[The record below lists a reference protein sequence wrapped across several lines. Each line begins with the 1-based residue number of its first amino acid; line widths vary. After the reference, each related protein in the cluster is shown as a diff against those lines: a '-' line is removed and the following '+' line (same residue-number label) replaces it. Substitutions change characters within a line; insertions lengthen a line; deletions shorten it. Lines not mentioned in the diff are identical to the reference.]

1 MNRVSSARI
10 AREEGGRAAAF
21 PRSRGVILPP
31 RVRARSRGLS
41 TGARGGRARS
51 RVSGK
56 HPANRRIGNG
66 QRRTFDGGCRAAGAT
81 HLSPCPSFHESL
93 NPPAATLRSTRDMT
107 WNGGSA
113 ASASDVLAMAPAL
126 FSTIVHAF
134 SPDSPRVPRPP
145 GVRLIAR
152 GRALRPAGPCPT
164 VRSAVRR
171 AREYGAVSTAAPG
184 LVES

>member
-10 AREEGGRAAAF
+10 AREEGGRAAAS

-31 RVRARSRGLS
+31 RVRARSRGS

-51 RVSGK
+51 RVPGNTPRTGGS
-56 HPANRRIGNG
+56 ATGNG
-66 QRRTFDGGCRAAGAT
+66 G
-81 HLSPCPSFHESL
+81 
-93 NPPAATLRSTRDMT
+93 RSTVGVECGRYAPQPLPESSLESACGHLEVHAGHD
-107 WNGGSA
+107 WERGSA
-113 ASASDVLAMAPAL
+113 ASASDVLVMAPAL
-126 FSTIVHAF
+126 FSTRHAF
-134 SPDSPRVPRPP
+134 SPDSRVPRPP

-171 AREYGAVSTAAPG
+171 ARAWRGEHRGAGSC
-184 LVES
+184 

>member
-66 QRRTFDGGCRAAGAT
+66 QRMTFDGGCRAAGAT

-113 ASASDVLAMAPAL
+113 ASASDVLVMAPAL
-126 FSTIVHAF
+126 FSTISTRVQPRLAARASTTRG
-134 SPDSPRVPRPP
+134 SPDRSRAGAASRWPLPDRPF
-145 GVRLIAR
+145 R
-152 GRALRPAGPCPT
+152 CPT
-164 VRSAVRR
+164 RTGVWRGEHR
-171 AREYGAVSTAAPG
+171 GAGSC
-184 LVES
+184 